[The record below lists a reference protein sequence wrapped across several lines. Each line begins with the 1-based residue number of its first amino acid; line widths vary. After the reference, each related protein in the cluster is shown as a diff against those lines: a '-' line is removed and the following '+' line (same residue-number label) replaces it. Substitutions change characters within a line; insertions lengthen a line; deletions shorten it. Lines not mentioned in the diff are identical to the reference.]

1 MTEPP
6 ENRCLACGEII
17 TREPE
22 WRSPNTNMTE
32 REFSRVARL
41 EITEWFSLVML
52 DYWYSKN
59 ACMDAADDLLD
70 FIESKG
76 LKIDMRDE

>member
-1 MTEPP
+1 
-6 ENRCLACGEII
+6 
-17 TREPE
+17 
-22 WRSPNTNMTE
+22 MTE